1 VAPLVMDLCNKKDI
15 TRGLEGKYS
24 IYHSSAVG
32 LVRGK
37 AGLQEYTD
45 DAVNDPA
52 VKRVRE
58 KVTAISDDSITEDQA
73 HIEVELSDGRKLVR
87 FIEQS
92 LGNVHRPLSDKQLE
106 EKLRDQCI
114 PALSSG
120 DVDRLIGL
128 CWKIDRLDDVSEVIK
143 ATVRS

>member
-1 VAPLVMDLCNKKDI
+1 MDLCNKKDI

-45 DAVNDPA
+45 EAVNDPL
-52 VKRVRE
+52 VKSVRE
-58 KVTAISDDSITEDQA
+58 RVTAISDTSITEDQA
-73 HIEVELSDGRKLVR
+73 HIEVELQDGRKLVR

-106 EKLRDQCI
+106 EKLRDQCMLT
-114 PALSSG
+114 LSSG
-120 DVDRLIGL
+120 QVDKLIEL
-128 CWKIDRLDDVSEVIK
+128 CWNIDELDDVNEVVK

>member
-1 VAPLVMDLCNKKDI
+1 MRNQEQGAKKEI
-15 TRGLEGKYS
+15 TTGLEGKYS

-45 DAVNDPA
+45 AAVNDPL

-58 KVTAISDDSITEDQA
+58 RVTAISDTSITEDQA
-73 HIEVELSDGRKLVR
+73 HIEVELQDGRKLVR

-114 PALSSG
+114 GMLSEAQ
-120 DVDRLIGL
+120 VDRLIEL
-128 CWKIDRLDDVSEVIK
+128 CWNIDQLDDVNDVMK
-143 ATVRS
+143 ATVSS